1 MSGAAALG
9 LKKQE
14 WWLLIGFV
22 LLCFL
27 GLWLLQPILMPFVA
41 GALLAYLGDPL
52 VDRLEDWGLGRSPAV
67 MTVFLALTL
76 FSALVLL
83 LAFPLLAEQAQLLLI
98 KLREVLL
105 WLRNEALPEARE
117 TLGLA
122 SPIESAREALAENW
136 MSAGG
141 LVGNLWNRITGSGMA
156 LSTWLANLALM
167 PIVTFYLLRDWD
179 ILMAKFR
186 ALLPR
191 RLEPGVVLIASEC
204 DEIIGAFLRGQ
215 LIVMLCLGLM
225 YSIGLW
231 MIGLDLALVL
241 GALAGLAAIVPY
253 LGTIVG
259 ISAAGVAAWFQFGDW
274 QVLLWVGL
282 VFSIGQM
289 VEAWFLTPNLVG
301 ERIGLHPVAVI
312 FAMMAGG
319 QLFGFVG
326 ILVALPV
333 AAVLAVCLRH
343 ALVAYKDSRLY
354 STRHPA
360 VELPAADDSPSSD
373 SLPSEAESDSSQP

>member
-1 MSGAAALG
+1 MSSKAVFSLQ
-9 LKKQE
+9 KQE
-14 WWLLIGFV
+14 WWLLLSFV

-52 VDRLEDWGLGRSPAV
+52 VDRLEEWGMGRSPAV
-67 MTVFLALTL
+67 VTVFSVLTL
-76 FSALVLL
+76 CSALVVL
-83 LAFPLLAEQAQLLLI
+83 LAFPLLAEQTQLLLM

-105 WLRNEALPEARE
+105 WLRTEALPEARQ

-122 SPIESAREALAENW
+122 SPMESAREALAENW

-179 ILMAKFR
+179 ILVAKFR
-186 ALLPR
+186 ALLPL
-191 RLEPGVVLIASEC
+191 RLEPGLVLIASEC

-215 LIVMLCLGLM
+215 LIVMMCLGLM

-259 ISAAGVAAWFQFGDW
+259 ITAAGAAAWFQFGDW

-343 ALVAYKDSRLY
+343 ALTAYKSSALY
-354 STRHPA
+354 TTRHPA
-360 VELPAADDSPSSD
+360 SVLQQSDDSDEGSSASQSTDPSSTN
-373 SLPSEAESDSSQP
+373 

>member
-1 MSGAAALG
+1 MSSKAMFSLQ
-9 LKKQE
+9 KQE
-14 WWLLIGFV
+14 WWLLLSF
-22 LLCFL
+22 LLFCFL

-52 VDRLEDWGLGRSPAV
+52 VDRLEAWGMGRSPAV
-67 MTVFLALTL
+67 VTVFSVLTL
-76 FSALVLL
+76 LSALVVL
-83 LAFPLLAEQAQLLLI
+83 LAFPLLAEQTQLLLL
-98 KLREVLL
+98 KLREVLV
-105 WLRNEALPEARE
+105 WLRTEALPEARQ

-156 LSTWLANLALM
+156 LSTWIANLALM

-179 ILMAKFR
+179 ILMAELR
-186 ALLPR
+186 ALLPL

-215 LIVMLCLGLM
+215 LIVMMCLGLM
-225 YSIGLW
+225 YSFGLW

-343 ALVAYKDSRLY
+343 ALDAYKGSRLY
-354 STRHPA
+354 STRHPG
-360 VELPAADDSPSSD
+360 AASEHSEQEALQEYRSSPSD
-373 SLPSEAESDSSQP
+373 LPPPQ